1 MTRIAAIP
9 PHGPRRGNAFS
20 RWLGRTALRLGGWTI
35 DGDWPDLPR
44 MVIIAAPH
52 SSYWDG
58 VWGIAV
64 ELAMGMDIVFMVKKE
79 AFVGPLGWLLHFFGA
94 QPVDRKS
101 PTGVIEQA
109 VAQIRGRERCWFVL
123 APEGT
128 RRRVEKWRTGFWH
141 IAKRADVPVCMA
153 WFDYPTRRVGIGP
166 QVTLSDNMGAD
177 IARIREL
184 YRPYR
189 GRWHGVF

>member
-1 MTRIAAIP
+1 MTRIAPIP
-9 PHGPRRGNAFS
+9 PQGPRRGNAFS

-35 DGDWPDLPR
+35 EGDWPDLSR
-44 MVIIAAPH
+44 MVVIAAPH

-58 VWGIAV
+58 FWGIAT

-101 PTGVIEQA
+101 PSGVIEQA
-109 VAQIRGRERCWFVL
+109 VEQIRSRERCWFVL

-166 QVTLSDNMGAD
+166 QVTLTDNMNDD